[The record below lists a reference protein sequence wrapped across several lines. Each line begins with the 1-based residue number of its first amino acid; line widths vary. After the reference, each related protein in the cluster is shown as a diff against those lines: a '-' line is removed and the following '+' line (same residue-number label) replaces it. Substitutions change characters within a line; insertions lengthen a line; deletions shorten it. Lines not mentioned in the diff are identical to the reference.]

1 MFCVPPTG
9 KLVVPR
15 VRGRLSIWPLPLGDG
30 IFFRQGSFLGTL
42 PGPSRFLLLR
52 GQGLCVNSIN
62 VKVSLLAWSKKSKIS
77 KKANKNNDYNWFWKK
92 KFVLITLGYIMY
104 WENVRFVICYFQWRV
119 PTWIM
124 RLTYWILTCCV
135 FFTVDGGGPRLL

>member
-1 MFCVPPTG
+1 MFCVPPTR

-62 VKVSLLAWSKKSKIS
+62 VKVSFQWSKNQKYLKRLRMLIGL
-77 KKANKNNDYNWFWKK
+77 KKN
-92 KFVLITLGYIMY
+92 VLMTFGYIMY
-104 WENVRFVICYFQWRV
+104 YENVRFVIFNMKG
-119 PTWIM
+119 TWLM
-124 RLTYWILTCCV
+124 RLIYWILTCCI